1 MIIRRFSI
9 IIYIILSIGLVSGC
23 IDEPNPVGSSILA
36 EEDIANARVDTLI
49 ATSHSSLY
57 NLIYTQGVSKIMLG
71 KYQTYQA
78 WMCIKFS
85 GWPDSL
91 VGQIASVES
100 VKIQLR
106 MSYHF
111 SDPGDSTALLSFSI
125 HRAASS
131 WTGDSLTLDSLLQN
145 PSYYYDNNLITTTSV
160 VGLGD
165 TDIVEF
171 EIPDTALIRT
181 WSTSNTD
188 TIHANE
194 GLILCPTNSNVIK
207 GFYPFN
213 YSDTTYNPKLIIK
226 YVKTDQQTGWYTH
239 AYGTSKYLSKVDPA
253 TLLSNNDLYIQNGI
267 SYRGVLTFDN
277 MSIKNPA
284 SIYRAIL
291 EVTLNPSSNRFN
303 SYTYEY
309 LYAHSAD
316 NNGIADGNLYCK
328 SQDPSNINGQR
339 VYKFDVSD
347 FVKLWTKTNIRKI
360 TLSGYY
366 ENSSFDLFTLYGTGS
381 NILETLRPKI
391 TITYSLNR

>member
-1 MIIRRFSI
+1 MIIQRFSI
-9 IIYIILSIGLVSGC
+9 IIFIILSIGLVSGC
-23 IDEPNPVGSSILA
+23 VDEPNPVGSSILA
-36 EEDIANARVDTLI
+36 EEDIANVRVDTLI

-57 NLIYTQGVSKIMLG
+57 NLINTQGVSKIMLG

-100 VKIQLR
+100 VKIQMR
-106 MSYHF
+106 TTYHF
-111 SDPGDSTALLSFSI
+111 GDSTALLSFSI

-131 WTGDSLTLDSLLQN
+131 WIGDSLTLDSLLQN

-171 EIPDTALIRT
+171 DIPDTALVRT
-181 WSTSNTD
+181 WFTSNTD

-194 GLILCPTNSNVIK
+194 GLILRPTNSSVIK

-213 YSDTTYNPKLIIK
+213 YTDATYNPQLIVK
-226 YVKTDQQTGWYTH
+226 YVKSDSQTGWYTH
-239 AYGTSKYLSKVDPA
+239 KYGFSKYLSKVDQANP
-253 TLLSNNDLYIQNGI
+253 LNNNDLVYIQNGI
-267 SYRGVLTFDN
+267 SYRGVLSFD
-277 MSIKNPA
+277 SILIINPR

-291 EVTLNPSSNRFN
+291 EVTLNPTASRFN
-303 SYTYEY
+303 SYTYEC
-309 LYAHSAD
+309 LYARSAD
-316 NNGIADGNLYCK
+316 NNGIADGNLVAK
-328 SQDPSNINGQR
+328 SEAPSDINGQR
-339 VYKFDVSD
+339 VYKFYVTN
-347 FVKLWTKTNIRKI
+347 FIKLWTKKNIRKI

-366 ENSSFDLFTLYGTGS
+366 ENNSFDLFTLYGAGS
-381 NILETLRPKI
+381 NISETLRPKI
-391 TITYSLNR
+391 IVEYSLNR